1 MLQTI
6 KVDVNELATGMFISG
21 LDRPWLG
28 TPFLTQGFLLQTQE
42 DIVRVRDYCE
52 FVFIDTH
59 KSVYLTPKL
68 VRQTGGERPRVPVE
82 KIFEG
87 HTITPYQDEVEWGEE
102 HPRAKAALDT
112 LLHDITDIYDQAAKD
127 GKVDAI
133 RVKKSADPVISSIS
147 RNPDACLW
155 LGRLKRHDKYSYQH
169 SISVA
174 IWAVALGVGHGER
187 LIVINGAHLAVL
199 CFQQQVVPLAVK
211 VKRQTVAGWRIE
223 PQPANAGPRVSICS

>member
-112 LLHDITDIYDQAAKD
+112 LLHDITDDSTNRDNRSLTAFIVFSLKTVY
-127 GKVDAI
+127 
-133 RVKKSADPVISSIS
+133 VKNCFVVKNEYVI
-147 RNPDACLW
+147 LLQKW
-155 LGRLKRHDKYSYQH
+155 LLVSPC
-169 SISVA
+169 
-174 IWAVALGVGHGER
+174 
-187 LIVINGAHLAVL
+187 HLVY
-199 CFQQQVVPLAVK
+199 
-211 VKRQTVAGWRIE
+211 
-223 PQPANAGPRVSICS
+223 